1 MTFVN
6 RDAKRQALWEE
17 AIIAANFD
25 SRVAL
30 DRHSLDYL
38 IGGIDNVK
46 NSWEWKN
53 RTDGLVA
60 RIICYVRDNLRPSK
74 P

>member
-1 MTFVN
+1 M
-6 RDAKRQALWEE
+6 WEE
-17 AIIAANFD
+17 AIIVANFY

-38 IGGIDNVK
+38 IEGIDNVK
-46 NSWEWKN
+46 HSWEWKN